1 MKFKK
6 LISAMLAGV
15 MALSMMSVSAF
26 AEDSKTGVYIGETE
40 YDTLAAAVA
49 AVTDDTATTI
59 DMYSDMSGDGIQIKE
74 GKNITIDLHEKTY
87 TIDGTTVGSTGTE
100 SNGFQLLEGSTITI
114 KNGTITSDKA
124 KILIQNYSNLT
135 LDNVQLDGSKLVE
148 AKNKYVLSN
157 NNGNTTIKNSTIT
170 AQDGWFAFD
179 VCRNGDYKGVTVT
192 AEKSTINGDIEL
204 TDSAEKDGNKVGAVT
219 KANFDLTLKDTD
231 VYGML
236 YDNRSATQRANAEI
250 GNYDGA
256 RIYLQKDVNANGLQ
270 IPKNSKLIIDLCN
283 HTYNING
290 TTVGSTGTETNGIQ
304 ILKGS
309 EVSILNGKV
318 TSDKA
323 KHLIQNYADKLE
335 LTNVELDGT
344 KLAGNKPYTLSVNNG
359 STTIDNTVI
368 RAKDGGVAFDCYY
381 WQSNGY
387 GDVSVSVNGAN
398 TAIYGKIEIGHDA
411 TVDDTEAA
419 EHTTLCLIG
428 GRFTEDVSKY
438 LNSGYACAK
447 INGMYQVFEET
458 KNVTTSTMVEDA
470 VKNTIAAN
478 FGSTEANATSQAD
491 TFKVTAAQTTG
502 ASVIRAAYTFTWG
515 TDNTSTYNA
524 DFVINSVEGTETTDM
539 SFGVLLY
546 NIPEGVT
553 VTGPVISV
561 LK

>member
-26 AEDSKTGVYIGETE
+26 AEDPKTGVYIGETQ
-40 YDTLAAAVA
+40 YDTLAAAVD
-49 AVTDDTATTI
+49 AVTDGTATTI
-59 DMYSDMSGDGIQIKE
+59 DMYSDMSGDGIKIEE

-87 TIDGTTVGSTGTE
+87 TVDGTTVGSTGTPT
-100 SNGFQLLEGSTITI
+100 NGFQLLKDSTITI

-135 LDNVQLDGSKLVE
+135 LDEVHLDGSKLVE

-157 NNGNTTIKNSTIT
+157 NNGNTIIKNSTIT

-179 VCRNGDYKGVTVT
+179 VCRNKTYKGVTVT
-192 AEKSTINGDIEL
+192 AEKSTIVGDIEL
-204 TDSAEKDGNKVGAVT
+204 TDSAENEKDNVGAVT
-219 KANFDLTLKDTD
+219 KENFDLTLKNTS

-236 YDNRSATQRANAEI
+236 YDNRSATQREKAEI

-256 RIYLQKDVNANGLQ
+256 KISLTKDVAANGLQ
-270 IPKNSKLIIDLCN
+270 IPENSKLIIDLCN

-309 EVSILNGKV
+309 EVSIINGKI

-323 KHLIQNYADKLE
+323 KHLIQNYATKLQ
-335 LTNVELDGT
+335 LSNIELDGT

-359 STTIDNTVI
+359 STTINNTVI

-381 WQSNGY
+381 WPSNGY

-411 TVDDTEAA
+411 TA
-419 EHTTLCLIG
+419 EHTTLNLIG

-438 LNSGYACAK
+438 LNSSYACAK

-458 KNVTTSTMVEDA
+458 KNVTTSTKVGES

-478 FGSTEANATSQAD
+478 FGSTEENATSQAD

-553 VTGPVISV
+553 VKGPAISV